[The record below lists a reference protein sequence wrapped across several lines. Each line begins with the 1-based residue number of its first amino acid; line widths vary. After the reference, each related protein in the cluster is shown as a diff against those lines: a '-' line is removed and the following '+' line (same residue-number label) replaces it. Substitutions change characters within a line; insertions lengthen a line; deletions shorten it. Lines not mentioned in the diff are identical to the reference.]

1 MDANTQNINISV
13 EIRVAAN
20 KWPLITWRG
29 VAENSGKLLAAT
41 LVATNNQLLDY

>member
-20 KWPLITWRG
+20 NLVGAVGNSRKQLANNKTIMWPLI
-29 VAENSGKLLAAT
+29 V
-41 LVATNNQLLDY
+41 DY

>member
-20 KWPLITWRG
+20 KWSLITWQES
-29 VAENSGKLLAAT
+29 AKNSGNLLAA
-41 LVATNNQLLDY
+41 ANNKTICGNI